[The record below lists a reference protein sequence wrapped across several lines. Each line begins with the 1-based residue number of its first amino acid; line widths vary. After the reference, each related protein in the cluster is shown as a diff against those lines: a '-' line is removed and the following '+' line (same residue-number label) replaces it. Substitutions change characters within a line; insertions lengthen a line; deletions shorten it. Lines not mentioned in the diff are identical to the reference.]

1 MCRRQGDGSREP
13 VLHGPRDAAGLLDG
27 IGDYLDQA
35 APDRK
40 QEMIAAIEAR
50 ADQLAEV
57 DADLAVDAA
66 GAGAV
71 RSR

>member
-1 MCRRQGDGSREP
+1 
-13 VLHGPRDAAGLLDG
+13 
-27 IGDYLDQA
+27 
-35 APDRK
+35 
-40 QEMIAAIEAR
+40 MIAAIKSR
-50 ADQLAEV
+50 ADQLAEA